1 VPGSSRCPN
10 ASEKTVIPAVSIWQ
24 RLCPWLSLDLVKCQ
38 FQQMLVFAAVL
49 EVKVI
54 VSKAC
59 NRVRSIV
66 CKVFAKR

>member
-1 VPGSSRCPN
+1 
-10 ASEKTVIPAVSIWQ
+10 
-24 RLCPWLSLDLVKCQ
+24 
-38 FQQMLVFAAVL
+38 MLVFAAVL

-66 CKVFAKR
+66 CKVFAKRLPESFCVCCVLLFNHYCVSWVILWRLGQAGDLLSMRVA